1 MRGLF
6 FSYPTATVRG
16 MFAHRV
22 LLWSLAGFLAGV
34 ALCSFVIISQPVL
47 WAFALAGSLCLLLNR
62 GMSVLIG
69 AVFLA
74 VFAGAWQTTNA
85 FGQSSV
91 LRDSAESK
99 QTVTLAGVAASDF
112 SLSTSGGHYTFRVLE
127 MGGRAVD
134 DRIEVFGL
142 DWVRPRWGQ
151 ELTIT
156 GKLQLP
162 KNSGDFDYASYLA
175 MNGIHALMYFPTYGV
190 PKTLHVPMSV
200 RIIRPLYVMR
210 DALVTAILNA
220 VPQPESAYLNGIL
233 YGTRGTITKDLTDAF
248 SRTGTSHILAI
259 SGYNITI
266 VAAALMALLAPLG
279 KRRSYWL
286 VVGGVIAFTLMVGAG
301 SSVVRAAIMGILGL
315 TAVQLGRRQDAGTGI
330 LLAAAVMCAVNPFL
344 LRWDVGFQ
352 LSFLA
357 LIGIVYIEPLLKWMP
372 SVMATTVAANI
383 FVLPLI
389 VFDFGTLAI
398 YTLPANLIVL
408 PLVPFAMAL
417 GFATG
422 VAGIILP
429 FLGSLIG
436 QLAWL
441 VAAFQIAVIRF
452 FGALPNAAL
461 SVTLTVPALVAIYA
475 GLVAWL
481 VAVYRKNLCL
491 TNEHSS
497 S

>member
-1 MRGLF
+1 
-6 FSYPTATVRG
+6 
-16 MFAHRV
+16 MFKHRV
-22 LLWSLAGFLAGV
+22 LLWALAGFLAGV
-34 ALCSFVIISQPVL
+34 ALCSFFVLGPMVL
-47 WAFALAGSLCLLLNR
+47 WSLALAGSLCLLIRR
-62 GMSVLIG
+62 GRFTIAGVIM
-69 AVFLA
+69 LA
-74 VFAGAWQTTNA
+74 VFVGAWRTTNA
-85 FGQSSV
+85 FHQTSP
-91 LRDSAESK
+91 LRDIAGDK
-99 QTVTLAGVAASDF
+99 QTVTLEGVAASDF
-112 SLSTSGGHYTFRVLE
+112 SLSSTGGHYTFRVLR
-127 MGGRAVD
+127 MDGTAVD
-134 DRIEVFGL
+134 DCVEVFGA

-162 KNSGDFDYASYLA
+162 KNSSDFDYASYLA
-175 MNGIHALMYFPTYGV
+175 KDGTHALMYFPTYGV
-190 PKTLHVPMSV
+190 PDEALSLPWSV
-200 RIIRPLYVMR
+200 RFIRPLYVMR
-210 DALVTAILNA
+210 DALASSILRA

-233 YGTRGTITKDLTDAF
+233 VGTRGTITNDLTTAF
-248 SRTGTSHILAI
+248 ANTGTSHILAI

-286 VVGGVIAFTLMVGAG
+286 VVCGVLAFTLMVGAG
-301 SSVVRAAIMGILGL
+301 ASVVRAAIMGILGL

-330 LLAAAVMCAVNPFL
+330 LLAAAVMCAFNPLF

-357 LIGIVYIEPLLKWMP
+357 LVGIVYIEPLMAKTIP
-372 SVMATTVAANI
+372 SVMATTIAANI

-389 VFDFGTLAI
+389 VFDFGTLAL

-408 PLVPFAMAL
+408 PLVPLAMAL

-422 VAGIILP
+422 IAGIILP
-429 FLGSLIG
+429 FLGSLVG

-452 FGALPNAAL
+452 FGALPYASLSVAL
-461 SVTLTVPALVAIYA
+461 SVPALVAFYA

-481 VAVYRKNLCL
+481 AAVYCKRTWPPNA
-491 TNEHSS
+491 HSS
-497 S
+497 SSSPIASSAR